1 MTSKNIWSSYF
12 PTKYMYGWFKKL
24 SLSLTTFRSKKLGL
38 NFSLW
43 GLLEALI
50 MYSMA
55 SQSRLLIKIWNEWAN
70 HNLLQSTRKTN
81 AVIKNSYLTRHNHK
95 NGIISLL
102 TFLGLGFYKHF
113 DQWVSRFCMQWERI
127 VKRFNDRT
135 SVHIWLH
142 QTLTS
147 SMEIPL

>member
-1 MTSKNIWSSYF
+1 
-12 PTKYMYGWFKKL
+12 MYGWFKKL
-24 SLSLTTFRSKKLGL
+24 SLSLTTCRSKKLGL

-113 DQWVSRFCMQWERI
+113 DQ
-127 VKRFNDRT
+127 
-135 SVHIWLH
+135 
-142 QTLTS
+142 
-147 SMEIPL
+147 